1 MGLATRRSLRLE
13 PLPSLHPFPARMA
26 QEIALEWI
34 PRSSGLTLL
43 DPMCGSGT
51 AVRAA
56 SCRGYESI
64 GVDSDPLA
72 RLIART
78 AVSEFDEQGF
88 YATVQEILSSSSDAL
103 RHDLGPDVPSHASPE
118 TQKVMKFWF
127 DESNRIQLT
136 ELSARIDAVNNDSLK
151 DQLWV
156 TMSRTIVT
164 KKVGVSLGADI
175 SHSRPHRIYT
185 EAPTRVLVAFEKES
199 RALARILRKRTDG
212 SWKGTKVAIID
223 GDARQLPLESD
234 SVDRVVTSPPYLT
247 GIDYMRGHKLSLI
260 WMGYDIERLA
270 SLRASNIGSELGHP
284 TDNCSLVDKMADSLG
299 DVNRLSRK
307 MQLTLERYLRDMN
320 LVVSEI
326 SRVTKRGAIIV
337 LVLGNSNVGGVFL
350 DIAGT
355 MERLAAAKAL
365 NRLSAATRQIPN
377 NRRYLPP
384 PDSQKEG
391 QPLAKRLRDEVIL
404 VLKNEG

>member
-1 MGLATRRSLRLE
+1 ME
-13 PLPSLHPFPARMA
+13 QLPSLHPFPARMA

-34 PRSSGLTLL
+34 PRSSGLTFL

-51 AVRAA
+51 AVRTA
-56 SCRGYESI
+56 SCRGHESI
-64 GVDSDPLA
+64 GIDSDPLA

-78 AVSEFDEQGF
+78 AVSEFDEDRF

-103 RHDLGPDVPSHASPE
+103 RPDLGPDVPSHASLG

-127 DESNRIQLT
+127 DESNRRQLT
-136 ELSARIDAVNNDSLK
+136 ELSARIDKVNSSSLK
-151 DQLWV
+151 DQLLV

-175 SHSRPHRIYT
+175 SHSRPHRIYVQ
-185 EAPTRVLVAFEKES
+185 APVQVLVAFEKES
-199 RALARILRKRTDG
+199 KALARILRKRTGG
-212 SWKGTKVAIID
+212 SCKGGRVTIIE
-223 GDARQLPLESD
+223 GDARRLPLGSD
-234 SVDRVVTSPPYLT
+234 TVDKVVTSPPYLT

-260 WMGYDIERLA
+260 WMGYDIEQLTR
-270 SLRASNIGSELGHP
+270 LRASNIGSEVGQSI
-284 TDNCSLVDKMADSLG
+284 DNCSLAETMTESLG
-299 DVNRLSRK
+299 DVDRLSRK
-307 MQLTLERYLRDMN
+307 MKLTLERYLGDMS

-337 LVLGNSNVGGVFL
+337 LVLGNANVGGVFL

-355 MERLAAAKAL
+355 TERLAAANAL
-365 NRLSAATRQIPN
+365 NRLSLAKRQIPN

-391 QPLAKRLRDEVIL
+391 EPLGKRLREEVIL